1 MLAERQTA
9 LDELY
14 AGIDQLREKLGG
26 PRLLED
32 ATGASGWPQD
42 GIYLFFEEGEVRS
55 DGRTPRVVRV
65 GTPPLT
71 ASSRTAL
78 WQRLSQHRGQVAG
91 TNPGGGDH
99 RGSSFRHHVGTA
111 LLNRADWGDAGR
123 SWGRG
128 VSSTPEVRAQ
138 EVRLEMAVSQV
149 IRGMPL
155 LWLEVP
161 EPTDRSAIHRDLIA
175 LLSNVGREPLDPPS
189 AGWLGASAESPAIR
203 GSGLWNVD
211 HVDEQPDGAGLARFV
226 ELVDGLA

>member
-1 MLAERQTA
+1 MPADRQTA

-14 AGIDQLREKLGG
+14 DAVDTLRDKLGG
-26 PRLLED
+26 PRFLED
-32 ATGASGWPQD
+32 ATGDSGWPQD
-42 GIYLFFEEGEVRS
+42 GVYLFFEEGEVRA
-55 DGRTPRVVRV
+55 DGATPRVVRV

-111 LLNRADWGDAGR
+111 LLNRAEWGDASR

-128 VSSTPEVRAQ
+128 SASTPEIRTQ
-138 EVRLEMAVSQV
+138 EVPLELAVSQV
-149 IRGMPL
+149 IRVMPL
-155 LWLEVP
+155 LWLGVP
-161 EPTDRSAIHRDLIA
+161 EPEDRSTIHRDLIA
-175 LLSNVGREPLDPPS
+175 LLSNLDRDPVDPPS
-189 AGWLGASAESPAIR
+189 PTWLGSSAEDQAIR
-203 GSGLWNVD
+203 ASGLWNVE

-226 ELVDGLA
+226 ELVESLD

>member
-1 MLAERQTA
+1 MPADRPTA

-14 AGIDQLREKLGG
+14 AAVDRLRDKLGG
-26 PRLLED
+26 PRFLGE
-32 ATGASGWPQD
+32 ATGASGWPQE
-42 GIYLFFEEGEVRS
+42 GIYLFFEEGEVRA
-55 DGRTPRVVRV
+55 DGHTPRVVRV

-111 LLNRADWGDAGR
+111 LLNRADWGEAGR

-138 EVRLEMAVSQV
+138 EVPLELAVSQV
-149 IRGMPL
+149 IRAMPL

-161 EPTDRSAIHRDLIA
+161 EPEDRSAIHRDLIA
-175 LLSNVGREPLDPPS
+175 LLSNTGRAPLDPPS
-189 AGWLGASAESPAIR
+189 AAWLGTSAEDPAIR
-203 GSGLWNVD
+203 SSGLWNVE
-211 HVDEQPDGAGLARFV
+211 HVDEQPNGAGLARFV
-226 ELVDGLA
+226 ELVDALD